1 MPSGLLSPKNCRN
14 RKAWVVLSSAL
25 VHVYGMH
32 HLTLVILIALAPLSW
47 GNAALEFYC
56 EREAVHER
64 LYTESVESPGWRKND
79 VVFEPNERSQFLVNV
94 DSQSIEVVEH
104 PFFGDLG
111 FVTKKFSRLDHV
123 TGLNVVSVE
132 GLTYGSM
139 PFAFRLSGFEE
150 NGTFPYMLARSGFSQ
165 QPFLNYDVGTCA
177 KQ

>member
-32 HLTLVILIALAPLSW
+32 NLTLVILIALAPLSW

-64 LYTESVESPGWRKND
+64 LYTESVESTGWRKND

-165 QPFLNYDVGTCA
+165 QLFLNYDVGTCS
-177 KQ
+177 KL